1 MATLTISQED
11 EKRVK
16 AMGFLSNKG
25 TDNFSARIIT
35 VNGKITAAQQRC
47 IADAAEKYG
56 NGTVTYTT
64 RLTVEVPG
72 IPYEK
77 IEEFQQFIAKEGL
90 VTGGTGSQV
99 RPVVSCKGTTC
110 QYGLLDSFGISEEIH
125 KRFYEGYHGVKLPHK
140 FKIAVGG
147 CPNNCVK
154 PELNDLG
161 IIGQRVPNF
170 DEDSCNGCK
179 KCTVEAVC
187 PVKAAKVVD
196 GLLEINKDICN
207 NCGRCIGS
215 CRFDAIED
223 GTYGYKIYI
232 GGRWGKKIAQGRALG
247 KIFTSK
253 EEALDVIEKAILLFR
268 EQGETGERFA
278 RTIERLGFENVEK
291 QLLSNDLLE
300 RKQQI
305 LDAQLHLTGG
315 ATC

>member
-47 IADAAEKYG
+47 IAEAAEKYG

-154 PELNDLG
+154 PDLNDLG